1 MNDIVIAIDGP
12 SASGKST
19 VSKAVAKLLNFVYVD
34 SGSLYRAVTW
44 FALKKNIIEL
54 EPQTIID
61 ELNKSNLIFFNQNN
75 KIVLSIDN
83 FQPNKEL
90 RSKLVREN
98 VAQIASKN
106 IIRSFIVSKLRKFKS
121 FGNLVIEGRDI
132 GSVVFSDAK
141 YKFYLHA
148 DLMERANRRYRELI
162 EAGENENAKQV
173 LESISNRDKIDTSRD
188 KDPLVIPSGA
198 KVIDST
204 DMSLSDVVT
213 LIVNEVNHD

>member
-1 MNDIVIAIDGP
+1 MNDIIIAIDGP

-19 VSKAVAKLLNFVYVD
+19 VSKAVAKALNFIYVD

-44 FALKKNIIEL
+44 FALEKNIINSD
-54 EPQTIID
+54 PQKIIN

-75 KIVLSIDN
+75 KIDLSIDN

-106 IIRSFIVSKLRKFKS
+106 IIRTFVVSELRKFKS

-132 GSVVFSDAK
+132 GSVVFTDAK
-141 YKFYLHA
+141 YKFYLYA
-148 DLMERANRRYRELI
+148 DLIERANRRYRELI

-173 LESISNRDKIDTSRD
+173 LESISNRDKIDSTRD
-188 KDPLVIPSGA
+188 KDPLVIPSDA

-204 DMSLSDVVT
+204 HMSLSEVVDY
-213 LIVNEVNHD
+213 IVNEVSHD

>member
-1 MNDIVIAIDGP
+1 MNDIIIAIDGP

-19 VSKAVAKLLNFVYVD
+19 VSKAVAKSLNFVYVD

-44 FALKKNIIEL
+44 FALKKNIINSD
-54 EPQTIID
+54 PQKIIN

-75 KIVLSIDN
+75 KIDLSIDN

-98 VAQIASKN
+98 VAQIASKT
-106 IIRSFIVSKLRKFKS
+106 IIRSFVVSELRKFKS

-132 GSVVFSDAK
+132 GSVVFTDAK

-148 DLMERANRRYRELI
+148 DLIERANRRYRELI

-173 LESISNRDKIDTSRD
+173 LESISNRDKIDSTRD

-204 DMSLSDVVT
+204 QMSLSEVVAY
-213 LIVNEVNHD
+213 IVNEVNYD

>member
-1 MNDIVIAIDGP
+1 MNDIIIAIDGP

-19 VSKAVAKLLNFVYVD
+19 VSKAVAKSLNFVYVD

-44 FALKKNIIEL
+44 FALKKNIVNSD
-54 EPQTIID
+54 PQKIIN
-61 ELNKSNLIFFNQNN
+61 ELNKSNLIFFIQNN
-75 KIVLSIDN
+75 KIDLSIDN

-98 VAQIASKN
+98 VAQIASKT
-106 IIRSFIVSKLRKFKS
+106 IIRKFVVSELRKFKS

-132 GSVVFSDAK
+132 GSVVFADAK

-148 DLMERANRRYRELI
+148 DLIERANRRYRELI

-173 LESISNRDKIDTSRD
+173 LESISNRDKIDSTRD

-204 DMSLSDVVT
+204 QMSLSEVVT
-213 LIVNEVNHD
+213 YIVNEVNHD

>member
-1 MNDIVIAIDGP
+1 MNDIIIAIDGP

-19 VSKAVAKLLNFVYVD
+19 VSKAVAKSLNFVYVD

-44 FALKKNIIEL
+44 FALKNNIINSD
-54 EPQTIID
+54 PQKIIN

-75 KIVLSIDN
+75 KIDLSIDN

-90 RSKLVREN
+90 RSKFVREN
-98 VAQIASKN
+98 VAQIASKT
-106 IIRSFIVSKLRKFKS
+106 IIRTFVVSELRKFKS

-132 GSVVFSDAK
+132 GSVVFTDAK

-148 DLMERANRRYRELI
+148 DLIERANRRYRELI

-173 LESISNRDKIDTSRD
+173 LESISNRDKIDSTRD

-198 KVIDST
+198 RVIDST
-204 DMSLSDVVT
+204 QMSLSEVVAY
-213 LIVNEVNHD
+213 IVNEVNYD

>member
-213 LIVNEVNHD
+213 MIVNEVNHD